1 MFKKI
6 QKIII
11 YLLSA
16 YAILGFI
23 VLPLV
28 LKSQLVEIVQKET
41 NAKLSLDSVFFNPFI
56 FSLKINEIKLTD
68 ANDVHLVSLKSI
80 LINLEPHS
88 LFNAS
93 VHIKNIALEEPNIS
107 LIYKKDKSINLA
119 SILKEKEQEVKQEN
133 TSEFEM
139 PRIILNS
146 VAIIDGRI
154 NYEDYTHKTPFEFS
168 FGRIGFELR
177 DIDTKDF
184 NSSDA
189 TIRFHTALG
198 DGGFFDLKSE
208 ILGFKPFK
216 VRGSIA
222 FEASKLYTQWK
233 YMQDA
238 LNLEVADGKVAF
250 SAQYYFDL
258 DNLDTTTIDNISAS
272 IDKLRI
278 KPKSKY
284 KDVLN
289 LEHFLVSNVSVKPM
303 LQDVHIKKIAL
314 DSLHVKVKR
323 NKAKEIDWLE
333 YIKTNFA
340 ENNTTV
346 ETEIEAK
353 EEAKPWKVV
362 IDDIALEKIKVD
374 FADSGVKPN
383 VTTKLD
389 ELNLYLKNV
398 TLAGA
403 EPLSYEMNLRL
414 NEKFIC
420 NSSGDVKH
428 KVLDVKSYTKCRDL
442 DIVRFRPYI
451 DEAAQDAL
459 SVYNVKLLRATVSF
473 DANVSVLALED
484 EMQVS
489 VNDANLNLSKLA
501 INKRSTGERL
511 VDFADFGVNNLSL
524 DTKAKAVNIENT
536 TLKSL
541 NIRTELYKD
550 GKLNV
555 DNLIVAK
562 KAKTSKAVT
571 SKKTKI
577 KTKDEPEYRVK
588 LKHLALQGARVSFS
602 DKTLKPAL
610 NIKLDRI
617 NFNAYNIDS
626 KEKTWLNYNLS
637 ARLNSKGYA
646 KAKGKLRH
654 TPLKQTGTFDLK
666 KISLKEFSPYIEK
679 DLYLKL
685 NDGFVNLKS
694 KVEYAKSSKTADLKV
709 NGRLDVNEFFLND
722 SRDDSTLLS
731 FNNMALKA
739 FDYEMFPSRAF
750 VNELD
755 INGFYV
761 DAVIDETKTMNFA
774 TLSKAPKVQSDA
786 NATKVAQSEDDNAT
800 KFPFKIMKLNVA
812 SGSAKFADLSLPLQ
826 FRTDIHDLNGVVY
839 SISSQSGE
847 VSYVDI
853 VGEIDKYGSTKLL
866 GSIDSSNPKLY
877 TDLSFNF
884 RNLELNSF
892 SGYSANFAGYKI
904 DSGKLFLDLGY
915 EILDSQML
923 GKNSIIV
930 KNIELGDEIE
940 DENITSLPLGFAI
953 ALLED
958 GDGIIDIN
966 MPVAG
971 NVDAPD
977 FKYGALVWKTFGNL
991 IIKAVASPFKFLGSM
1006 MGLEGEEL
1014 EFVEFEPGLMTILPP
1029 EKEKLDNIAK
1039 LMLKRPKISL
1049 SIVPQYDEVQD
1060 TWMLKQQKLI
1070 AAVMKRSGVKNK
1082 KEQQNS
1088 MNIDLLEDIYKEM
1101 APKKKV
1107 SDIEKALKKTYKGD
1121 ALERAYQNA
1130 LIKENTQMQVVTP
1143 QELQALAKKRAEL
1156 LKEYLVKL
1164 RGIDASKVIAKTPQN
1179 IEEQKE
1185 SWVRTKMEIEVK

>member
-1 MFKKI
+1 MLKKI

-11 YLLSA
+11 YLLSV

-41 NAKLSLDSVFFNPFI
+41 HAKLSLDSVFFNPFI
-56 FSLKINEIKLTD
+56 FSLKLHGIKLTD
-68 ANDVHLVSLKSI
+68 ADDIHLVSLKSI

-88 LFNAS
+88 LFNATI
-93 VHIKNIALEEPNIS
+93 HIKNIALQEPKIS
-107 LIYKKDKSINLA
+107 LVYKKDKSINLA
-119 SILKEKEQEVKQEN
+119 SIVKTKEEVVKEESD
-133 TSEFEM
+133 SEFEM
-139 PRIILNS
+139 PRILLDS
-146 VAIIDGRI
+146 VAIIDGKV

-168 FGRIGFELR
+168 FGRIGFELI

-189 TIRFHTALG
+189 SIRFYTALG

-208 ILGFKPFK
+208 VLGFKPFK
-216 VRGSIA
+216 VRGSVD

-238 LNLEVADGKVAF
+238 LNLEVADGKIAF

-258 DNLDTTTIDNISAS
+258 DNLEATTIDNISAS
-272 IDKLRI
+272 IDNLRI

-289 LEHFLVSNVSVKPM
+289 LEHFLVSGVSVKPM
-303 LQDVHIKKIAL
+303 LQDVHIKKIVL

-340 ENNTTV
+340 ESNATT
-346 ETEIEAK
+346 ETELEVK
-353 EEAKPWKVV
+353 QVSKPWKVV

-374 FADSGVKPN
+374 FADNGVRPN
-383 VTTKLD
+383 VTTKLND
-389 ELNLYLKNV
+389 LNLYVKNV
-398 TLAGA
+398 TLAGE
-403 EPLSYEMNLRL
+403 EPFSYKMDLRL
-414 NEKFIC
+414 NEKFVC

-428 KVLDVKSYTKCRDL
+428 KVLNVKSYTKCSDF

-451 DEAAQDAL
+451 DEVARDAL
-459 SVYNVKLLRATVSF
+459 RVYNVKLLRATVGF
-473 DANVSVLALED
+473 DANVSVLALE
-484 EMQVS
+484 EAMQISVS
-489 VNDANLNLSKLA
+489 EANLNLSKLA

-511 VDFADFGVNNLSL
+511 VDFTNFDVNNLSL
-524 DTKAKAVNIENT
+524 DTKAKAVNIEKT
-536 TLKSL
+536 ILKSL
-541 NIRTELYKD
+541 NIRTGLYKN

-555 DNLIVAK
+555 DNLVVTK
-562 KAKTSKAVT
+562 KGKKSNRVK
-571 SKKTKI
+571 SKKVKSV
-577 KTKDEPEYRVK
+577 DEPQYRVK
-588 LKHLALQGARVSFS
+588 LKHFALQSARVSFS

-610 NIKLDRI
+610 NTKLDRI
-617 NFNAYNIDS
+617 YLNAYNIDS

-654 TPLKQTGTFDLK
+654 TPLRQKGTFNLK

-679 DLYLKL
+679 DLYLEL

-709 NGRLDVNEFFLND
+709 NGRLDVDEFFLND

-731 FNNMALKA
+731 FNNMALKS

-761 DAVIDETKTMNFA
+761 NALIDETKTMNFA
-774 TLSKAPKVQSDA
+774 TLSKVPKVQSDA

-839 SISSQSGE
+839 SISSQPGE

-877 TDLSFNF
+877 TDIGFNF
-884 RNLELNSF
+884 RNLELNSL
-892 SGYSANFAGYKI
+892 SGYSASFSGYKI

-915 EILDSQML
+915 EILDSEMS

-930 KNIELGDEIE
+930 KNIELGDEQK
-940 DENITSLPLGFAI
+940 DENTSSLPLGFAI

-958 GDGIIDIN
+958 SDGVIDIN

-991 IIKAVASPFKFLGSM
+991 IIKAVASPFKFLGSI
-1006 MGLEGEEL
+1006 MGLDGEEL

-1049 SIVPQYDEVQD
+1049 NIVPQYDEVQD
-1060 TWMLKQQKLI
+1060 TWILKQQKLI
-1070 AAVMKRSGVKNK
+1070 VMVMKKSGIKNK

-1088 MNIDLLEDIYKEM
+1088 MNIDLLEDIYEEL

-1121 ALERAYQNA
+1121 ALERTYQSV
-1130 LIKENTQMQVVTP
+1130 LIKETTQMQVVTP
-1143 QELQALAKKRAEL
+1143 QELQVLANKRAKQ
-1156 LKEYLVKL
+1156 LKEYIVNQ
-1164 RGIDASKVIAKTPQN
+1164 RGINVNKVSIKKAQN
-1179 IEEQKE
+1179 VQEQKE

>member
-1 MFKKI
+1 MLKKI
-6 QKIII
+6 QKIVV
-11 YLLSA
+11 YLLLA

-28 LKSQLVEIVQKET
+28 LKSQLVQIVQKET
-41 NAKLSLDSVFFNPFI
+41 NAKLSLDSLFFNPFI

-68 ANDVHLVSLKSI
+68 ANDLHLVSLKSI

-88 LFNAS
+88 LFNS
-93 VHIKNIALEEPNIS
+93 SIHIKNIALEEPNIS

-119 SILKEKEQEVKQEN
+119 SILKAKDEELKQEN

-139 PRIILNS
+139 PRILLDN
-146 VAIIDGRI
+146 VAIINGKI
-154 NYEDYTHKTPFEFS
+154 NYEDYTQKTPFEFS

-189 TIRFHTALG
+189 TMRFHTILG

-208 ILGFKPFK
+208 VLGFKPFK
-216 VRGSIA
+216 VRGSVD

-238 LNLEVADGKVAF
+238 LNLEVADGKIAF
-250 SAQYYFDL
+250 SAHYYFDL
-258 DNLDTTTIDNISAS
+258 DNLEATTIDNISAS

-289 LEHFLVSNVSVKPM
+289 LEHFLVSDVSVKPM
-303 LQDVHIKKIAL
+303 LQDVKIKKIAL
-314 DSLHVKVKR
+314 DTLHVKVER
-323 NKAKEIDWLE
+323 NIAKEIDWLE
-333 YIKTNFA
+333 YIKTSFS
-340 ENNTTV
+340 ENNESV
-346 ETEIEAK
+346 QTEFEAK
-353 EEAKPWKVV
+353 EESKPWNVV
-362 IDDIALEKIKVD
+362 IDDITLEKIKVD
-374 FADSGVKPN
+374 FADSGVRPS

-398 TLAGA
+398 TLAGD
-403 EPLSYEMNLRL
+403 EPFSYEMNLRL
-414 NEKFIC
+414 NEKFVC

-428 KVLDVKSYTKCRDL
+428 KVLDVKSYTKCSDF

-451 DEAAQDAL
+451 DEVAQDAL
-459 SVYNVKLLRATVSF
+459 RVYNVKLLRATVGF
-473 DANVSVLALED
+473 DANVSVLALAD
-484 EMQVS
+484 EMQVNVS
-489 VNDANLNLSKLA
+489 DANLNLSKLA

-511 VDFADFGVNNLSL
+511 VDFTDFGVNNLNL
-524 DTKAKAVNIENT
+524 DTKAKTVDIEKT
-536 TLKSL
+536 TLSSL
-541 NIRTELYKD
+541 NIRTGLYED
-550 GKLNV
+550 AKLNI
-555 DNLIVAK
+555 DNLVVAK
-562 KAKTSKAVT
+562 KDKKSKEPQN
-571 SKKTKI
+571 
-577 KTKDEPEYRVK
+577 KDEAEYRVV
-588 LKHLALQGARVSFS
+588 LKHFALDSAKLSFA
-602 DKTLKPAL
+602 DKTLIPAL
-610 NIKLDRI
+610 TTKLDRI

-637 ARLNSKGYA
+637 ARLNYKGYA

-654 TPLKQTGTFDLK
+654 TPLRQEGTFGLN

-685 NDGFVNLKS
+685 NDGYVDLKT
-694 KVEYAKSSKTADLKV
+694 KVEYAKNTQTADLKV
-709 NGRLDVNEFFLND
+709 NGRLDINEFFLNN
-722 SRDDSTLLS
+722 SRDNSTLLS
-731 FNNMALKA
+731 FNNMALKS
-739 FDYEMFPSRAF
+739 FNYEMSPNKAF

-761 DAVIDETKTMNFA
+761 NAVIDENKTMNFA
-774 TLSKAPKVQSDA
+774 SLSKVKGDA
-786 NATKVAQSEDDNAT
+786 NSTKSEDVNSTKDT

-812 SGSAKFADLSLPLQ
+812 SGSAIFADLSLPLK
-826 FRTDIHDLNGVVY
+826 FKTNIHDLNGAVY
-839 SISSQSGE
+839 SISSEAGE

-877 TDLSFNF
+877 TDLDFNF
-884 RNLELNSF
+884 RNLELNSL
-892 SGYSANFAGYKI
+892 SGYSASFAGYKI
-904 DSGKLFLDLGY
+904 ERGKLFLDLGY
-915 EILDSQML
+915 EILDSEML

-930 KNIELGDEIE
+930 KNIELGEEIK

-958 GDGIIDIN
+958 SDGIIDIN
-966 MPVAG
+966 MPVEG

-977 FKYGALVWKTFGNL
+977 FKYGALVWKTFANL
-991 IIKAVASPFKFLGSM
+991 IVKAVASPFKFLGSM
-1006 MGLEGEEL
+1006 MGLDGEEL
-1014 EFVEFEPGLMTILPP
+1014 EFVEFEAGLSTILPP

-1049 SIVPQYDEVQD
+1049 NITPQYDEVQD
-1060 TWMLKQQKLI
+1060 TWILKQQKLI
-1070 AAVMKRSGVKNK
+1070 AMVMKKSGAKNK

-1088 MNIDLLEDIYKEM
+1088 MNIDLLEDIYEEL

-1107 SDIEKALKKTYKGD
+1107 SDIEKTLKKTYKGD
-1121 ALERAYQNA
+1121 ALQRAYQNA
-1130 LIKENTQMQVVTP
+1130 LIKETTQMQLLTP
-1143 QELQALAKKRAEL
+1143 QEMQALTNKRAQH
-1156 LKEYLVKL
+1156 LKEYLVNQ
-1164 RGIDASKVIAKTPQN
+1164 RGINTNKVSIKTALN
-1179 IEEQKE
+1179 IQEQKE
-1185 SWVRTKMEIEVK
+1185 SWVKTKMEIEVK